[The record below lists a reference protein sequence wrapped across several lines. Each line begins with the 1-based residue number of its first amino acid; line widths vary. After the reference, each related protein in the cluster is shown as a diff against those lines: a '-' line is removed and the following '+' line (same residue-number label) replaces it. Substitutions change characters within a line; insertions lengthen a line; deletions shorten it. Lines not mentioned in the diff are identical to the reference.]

1 MSLVTDSEILDY
13 LQLNDKCL
21 TPSMRALVTR
31 VRVKAENLVKQF
43 VGYNIEQATYSEL
56 QPSKTLA
63 GRADV
68 DTVGGGFDLI
78 GGTVVPR
85 STFPSTRRELVLA
98 QLPVRTVSAVYDN
111 PAAYNV
117 AGGDWS
123 TPGSALAA
131 NAYYL
136 DLDNVGG
143 LCWSGILHRN
153 VGSWGIVP
161 RSIRIDYTAGLTAAE
176 LAGDY
181 TEFGHAVILT
191 AAKMLADIAARANMV
206 RTGTGPMQSVSVE
219 DFGATYAGQNLAF
232 MGSFLGTGVGSAKM
246 PTEAMQVL
254 MHRVHPASLF

>member
-85 STFPSTRRELVLA
+85 STFPSTRRELVLQ
-98 QLPVRTVSAVYDN
+98 QLPVRSVSAVYDA
-111 PAAYNV
+111 PAAYNT
-117 AGGDWS
+117 AGGDW
-123 TPGSALAA
+123 PVGSALAD

-136 DLDNVGG
+136 DRDMVGG
-143 LCWSGILHRN
+143 PCWSGILYRN

-161 RSIRIDYTAGLTAAE
+161 RSVRVDYTAGLTAQE
-176 LAGDY
+176 LATEY

-191 AAKMLADIAARANMV
+191 CAKMLADIAARANMV
-206 RTGTGPMQSVSVE
+206 RTGTGPIQSVSVE
-219 DFGATYAGQNLAF
+219 DFAATYAGQHLAF
-232 MGSFLGTGVGSAKM
+232 LGAFLGAGVGSAKM